1 MVGFTTRMR
10 RCPGNHGV
18 SAHYHPVPWHGM
30 LSKNGDTGLAR
41 LGRDARRTALMGS
54 PLFAAMTPDELDAIL
69 AMAIE
74 HRYRRGQ
81 TIFQKD
87 DPGTAMMAVL
97 TGRVRISTVSADG
110 KEVTL
115 NVISPGEVFG
125 EIALLDGKPRSADA
139 TAIEE
144 TNLLVLERRDFLPFV
159 LNNQD
164 LTARLLA
171 ILCERLRRTSVALED
186 IALFDL
192 PVRLARVLLKLGDD
206 YGRPTEAGLR
216 IDLKLSQK
224 DLSNLVA
231 ATRESINKQLR
242 TWRESGLVILD
253 AGYLILPK
261 PARLKKLIEGDQW

>member
-1 MVGFTTRMR
+1 MGRD
-10 RCPGNHGV
+10 
-18 SAHYHPVPWHGM
+18 A
-30 LSKNGDTGLAR
+30 
-41 LGRDARRTALMGS
+41 LGRDARKLALMGS
-54 PLFAAMTPDELDAIL
+54 PLFAAMTPPELDSVL
-69 AMAIE
+69 TMAAE

-87 DPGTAMMAVL
+87 DAGSSLMAVL
-97 TGRVRISTVSADG
+97 GGRVRISTVSAEG

-139 TAIEE
+139 TAIED
-144 TNLLVLERRDFLPFV
+144 TTLLVLERRDFMPFI

-192 PVRLARVLLKLGDD
+192 PVRLARVLLQLSED
-206 YGRPTEAGLR
+206 YGRPTGAGLR
-216 IDLKLSQK
+216 IDMKLSQK

-242 TWRESGLVILD
+242 AWRETGLVSLDGGYIIL
-253 AGYLILPK
+253 LRPS
-261 PARLKKLIEGDQW
+261 RLKALVEDGGA

>member
-1 MVGFTTRMR
+1 MV
-10 RCPGNHGV
+10 PGNKRFANKQGV
-18 SAHYHPVPWHGM
+18 
-30 LSKNGDTGLAR
+30 TGLAR
-41 LGRDARRTALMGS
+41 LGRDALGRDARRLALMGS
-54 PLFAAMTPDELDAIL
+54 PLFAAMTPAELDSVL
-69 AMAIE
+69 NMAAE
-74 HRYRRGQ
+74 SRFRRGQ

-87 DPGTAMMAVL
+87 DAGSSLMAVL
-97 TGRVRISTVSADG
+97 GGRVRISTVSAEG

-139 TAIEE
+139 TAIED
-144 TNLLVLERRDFLPFV
+144 TTLLVLERRDFMPFV

-192 PVRLARVLLKLGDD
+192 PVRLGRVLLKLAED
-206 YGRPTEAGLR
+206 YGRQSGTGLR
-216 IDLKLSQK
+216 IDMKLSQK

-242 TWRESGLVILD
+242 AWRETGLVSLDGGYIILLRPD
-253 AGYLILPK
+253 
-261 PARLKKLIEGDQW
+261 RLKALVEDGHGVRI